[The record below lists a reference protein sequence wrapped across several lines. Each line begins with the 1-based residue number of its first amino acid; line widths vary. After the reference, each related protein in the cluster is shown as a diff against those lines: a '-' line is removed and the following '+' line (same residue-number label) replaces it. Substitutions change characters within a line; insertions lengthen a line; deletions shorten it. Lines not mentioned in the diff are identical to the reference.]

1 MDDGTVDIPPYL
13 AAMKASKNPVRSA
26 CPSPDLYAEDIR
38 ATEGDCFIVTL
49 SAKLSGSHNAASL
62 GVQLAQEDMPEK
74 KVHVFDSES
83 ASAGETYIAL
93 MIHDLIAAGKSF
105 EQIVEL
111 VEEKIRSM
119 HTLFV
124 LDSLDNLVKNGR
136 ISRTVALLAN
146 VLSIRLL
153 MSDDG
158 HGAIKNISKARGI
171 KGALGQM
178 VETCRKHTEGLAA
191 ASQRLVISYC
201 NCPER
206 ARQVRDM
213 IREKCP
219 AIGEIILTPTSALS
233 SMYAN
238 DGGIVIA
245 YSANPLFAL
254 KRLFFERSEKGLF
267 FAKYGCVFG
276 QLRTP
281 SVSFADSSL

>member
-1 MDDGTVDIPPYL
+1 MMMILADSCCDLSPELLKMTQARVAPLTITIDDTHYVDDGTVDIPPYL

-245 YSANPLFAL
+245 Y
-254 KRLFFERSEKGLF
+254 
-267 FAKYGCVFG
+267 
-276 QLRTP
+276 
-281 SVSFADSSL
+281 

>member
-1 MDDGTVDIPPYL
+1 MMNILVDSCCDLTPEWLKKTQAKVAPLTITIDDTHYVDDGTVDIPPYL

-171 KGALGQM
+171 KGALTQM

-219 AIGEIILTPTSALS
+219 AIGEIVMTPTSALS

-245 YSANPLFAL
+245 Y
-254 KRLFFERSEKGLF
+254 
-267 FAKYGCVFG
+267 
-276 QLRTP
+276 
-281 SVSFADSSL
+281 

>member
-1 MDDGTVDIPPYL
+1 MMILADSCCDLSPELLKKTQARVAPLTITIDDTHYVDDGTVDIPPYL

-26 CPSPDLYAEDIR
+26 CPSPDLYAEEIKAADD
-38 ATEGDCFIVTL
+38 DCFIITL
-49 SAKLSGSHNAASL
+49 SSKLSGSHNAAVL
-62 GVQLAQEDMPEK
+62 GVQLAEEDMPEK

-83 ASAGETYIAL
+83 ASAGETYLAL

-105 EQIVEL
+105 EQIVET

-136 ISRTVALLAN
+136 ISKTVALLAN

-171 KGALGQM
+171 KGALTQM

-219 AIGEIILTPTSALS
+219 AIGEIVMTPTSALS

-238 DGGIVIA
+238 DGGVVIA
-245 YSANPLFAL
+245 Y
-254 KRLFFERSEKGLF
+254 
-267 FAKYGCVFG
+267 
-276 QLRTP
+276 
-281 SVSFADSSL
+281 

>member
-1 MDDGTVDIPPYL
+1 MTILADSCCDLSPELLKKTQAKIAPLTITIDDTHYVDDGTVDIPPYL

-136 ISRTVALLAN
+136 ISKTVALLAN

-206 ARQVRDM
+206 ARQVRDL

-219 AIGEIILTPTSALS
+219 AIGEIIMTPTSALS

-238 DGGIVIA
+238 DGGVVIA
-245 YSANPLFAL
+245 Y
-254 KRLFFERSEKGLF
+254 
-267 FAKYGCVFG
+267 
-276 QLRTP
+276 
-281 SVSFADSSL
+281 

>member
-1 MDDGTVDIPPYL
+1 MMMILADSCCDLSPELLKKTQARVAPLTITIDDTHYVDDGTVDIPPDL

-26 CPSPDLYAEDIR
+26 CPSPDLYAEDIK
-38 ATEGDCFIVTL
+38 AADDDCFIITL
-49 SAKLSGSHNAASL
+49 SSKLSGSHNAAVL
-62 GVQLAQEDMPEK
+62 GVQLAEEDMPEK

-83 ASAGETYIAL
+83 ASAGETYLAL

-105 EQIVEL
+105 EQIVET

-136 ISRTVALLAN
+136 ISKTVALLAN

-158 HGAIKNISKARGI
+158 HGSIKNISKARGI
-171 KGALGQM
+171 KGALTQM

-219 AIGEIILTPTSALS
+219 AIGEIVMTPTSALS

-238 DGGIVIA
+238 DGGVVIA
-245 YSANPLFAL
+245 Y
-254 KRLFFERSEKGLF
+254 
-267 FAKYGCVFG
+267 
-276 QLRTP
+276 
-281 SVSFADSSL
+281 

>member
-1 MDDGTVDIPPYL
+1 MTILADSCCDLSPELLKKTQAKIAPLTMPIDDTHYVDDGTVDIPPYL

-136 ISRTVALLAN
+136 ISKTVALLAN

-219 AIGEIILTPTSALS
+219 AIGEIIMTPTSALS

-238 DGGIVIA
+238 DGGVVIA
-245 YSANPLFAL
+245 Y
-254 KRLFFERSEKGLF
+254 
-267 FAKYGCVFG
+267 
-276 QLRTP
+276 
-281 SVSFADSSL
+281 

>member
-1 MDDGTVDIPPYL
+1 MMMILADSCCDLSPELLKKTQARVAPLTITIDDTHYVDDGTVDIPPYL

-26 CPSPDLYAEDIR
+26 CPSPDLYAEDIK
-38 ATEGDCFIVTL
+38 AADDDCFIITL
-49 SAKLSGSHNAASL
+49 SSKLSGSHNAAVL
-62 GVQLAQEDMPEK
+62 GVQLAEEDMPEK

-83 ASAGETYIAL
+83 ASAGETYLAL

-105 EQIVEL
+105 EQIVET

-136 ISRTVALLAN
+136 ISKTVALLAN

-158 HGAIKNISKARGI
+158 HGSIKNISKARGI
-171 KGALGQM
+171 KGALTQM

-219 AIGEIILTPTSALS
+219 AIGEIVMMPTSALS

-245 YSANPLFAL
+245 Y
-254 KRLFFERSEKGLF
+254 
-267 FAKYGCVFG
+267 
-276 QLRTP
+276 
-281 SVSFADSSL
+281 

>member
-1 MDDGTVDIPPYL
+1 MTILADSCCDLSPELLKKTQAKIAPLTITIDDTHYVDDGTVDIPPYL

-62 GVQLAQEDMPEK
+62 GVQLVQEDMPEK

-136 ISRTVALLAN
+136 ISKTVALLAN

-245 YSANPLFAL
+245 Y
-254 KRLFFERSEKGLF
+254 
-267 FAKYGCVFG
+267 
-276 QLRTP
+276 
-281 SVSFADSSL
+281 

>member
-1 MDDGTVDIPPYL
+1 MTILADSCCDLSPELLKKTQARVAPLTITIDDTHYVDDGTVDIPPYL

-26 CPSPDLYAEDIR
+26 CPSPDLYAEDIK
-38 ATEGDCFIVTL
+38 AAEGDCFIVTL
-49 SAKLSGSHNAASL
+49 SSKLSGSHNAAAL
-62 GVQLAQEDMPEK
+62 GAQLAEEEQPEK
-74 KVHVFDSES
+74 KVHIFDSES
-83 ASAGETYIAL
+83 ASAGETYLAL
-93 MIHDLIAAGKSF
+93 MIHDLIAAGKTF
-105 EQIVEL
+105 EQIVDA

-136 ISRTVALLAN
+136 ISKTVALLAN

-171 KGALGQM
+171 KGALTQM

-219 AIGEIILTPTSALS
+219 AIGEIVMTPTSALS

-245 YSANPLFAL
+245 Y
-254 KRLFFERSEKGLF
+254 
-267 FAKYGCVFG
+267 
-276 QLRTP
+276 
-281 SVSFADSSL
+281 

>member
-1 MDDGTVDIPPYL
+1 MMMILADSCCDLSPELLKKTQAKVAPLTITIDDTHYVDDGTVDIPPYL

-26 CPSPDLYAEDIR
+26 CPSPDLYAEDIK
-38 ATEGDCFIVTL
+38 AADGDCFIITL
-49 SAKLSGSHNAASL
+49 SSKLSGSHNAAVL
-62 GVQLAQEDMPEK
+62 GVQLAEEDMPEK

-83 ASAGETYIAL
+83 ASAGETYLAL

-105 EQIVEL
+105 EQIVET

-136 ISRTVALLAN
+136 ISKTVALLAN

-171 KGALGQM
+171 KGALTQM

-219 AIGEIILTPTSALS
+219 AIGEIVMTPTSALS

-238 DGGIVIA
+238 DGGVVIA
-245 YSANPLFAL
+245 Y
-254 KRLFFERSEKGLF
+254 
-267 FAKYGCVFG
+267 
-276 QLRTP
+276 
-281 SVSFADSSL
+281 

>member
-1 MDDGTVDIPPYL
+1 MTILADSCCDLSPELLKKTQAKISPMTITIDDTHYVDDGTVDIPPYL

-62 GVQLAQEDMPEK
+62 GVQLAQEDLPEK

-245 YSANPLFAL
+245 Y
-254 KRLFFERSEKGLF
+254 
-267 FAKYGCVFG
+267 
-276 QLRTP
+276 
-281 SVSFADSSL
+281 

>member
-1 MDDGTVDIPPYL
+1 MTILADSCCDLSPELLKKTQTKIAPLTITIDDTHYVDDGTVDIPPYL
-13 AAMKASKNPVRSA
+13 AAMKESKNPVRSA

-245 YSANPLFAL
+245 Y
-254 KRLFFERSEKGLF
+254 
-267 FAKYGCVFG
+267 
-276 QLRTP
+276 
-281 SVSFADSSL
+281 

>member
-1 MDDGTVDIPPYL
+1 MMMILADSCCDLSPELLKETQARVAPLTITIDDTHYVDDGTVDIPPYL

-245 YSANPLFAL
+245 Y
-254 KRLFFERSEKGLF
+254 
-267 FAKYGCVFG
+267 
-276 QLRTP
+276 
-281 SVSFADSSL
+281 

>member
-1 MDDGTVDIPPYL
+1 MMMILADSCCDLSPELLKKTQARVAPLTITIDDTHYVDDGTVDIPPYL

-26 CPSPDLYAEDIR
+26 CPSPDLYAEDIK
-38 ATEGDCFIVTL
+38 AADDDCFIITL
-49 SAKLSGSHNAASL
+49 SAKLSGSPYAAVL
-62 GVQLAQEDMPEK
+62 GVQLAEEDMPEK

-83 ASAGETYIAL
+83 ASAGETYLAL

-105 EQIVEL
+105 EQIVET

-136 ISRTVALLAN
+136 ISKTVALLAN

-171 KGALGQM
+171 KGALTQM

-219 AIGEIILTPTSALS
+219 AIGEIVMTPTSALS

-238 DGGIVIA
+238 DGGVVIA
-245 YSANPLFAL
+245 Y
-254 KRLFFERSEKGLF
+254 
-267 FAKYGCVFG
+267 
-276 QLRTP
+276 
-281 SVSFADSSL
+281 

>member
-1 MDDGTVDIPPYL
+1 MTILADSCCDLSPELLKKTQAKIAPLTITIDDTHYVDDGTVDIPPYL

-74 KVHVFDSES
+74 KVHVYDSES

-245 YSANPLFAL
+245 Y
-254 KRLFFERSEKGLF
+254 
-267 FAKYGCVFG
+267 
-276 QLRTP
+276 
-281 SVSFADSSL
+281 

>member
-1 MDDGTVDIPPYL
+1 MMMILADSCCDLSPELLKKTQARVAPLTITIDDTHYVDDGTVDIPPYL

-26 CPSPDLYAEDIR
+26 CPSPDLYAEDIK
-38 ATEGDCFIVTL
+38 AADDDCFISTL
-49 SAKLSGSHNAASL
+49 SSKLSGSHNAAVL
-62 GVQLAQEDMPEK
+62 GVQLAEEDMPEK

-83 ASAGETYIAL
+83 ASAGETYLAL

-105 EQIVEL
+105 EQIVET

-136 ISRTVALLAN
+136 ISKTVALLAN

-171 KGALGQM
+171 KGALTQM

-219 AIGEIILTPTSALS
+219 AIGEIVMTPTSALS

-238 DGGIVIA
+238 DGGVVIA
-245 YSANPLFAL
+245 Y
-254 KRLFFERSEKGLF
+254 
-267 FAKYGCVFG
+267 
-276 QLRTP
+276 
-281 SVSFADSSL
+281 

>member
-1 MDDGTVDIPPYL
+1 MMMILADSCCDLSPELLKKTQARVAPLTITIDDTHYVDDGTVDILPYL

-26 CPSPDLYAEDIR
+26 CPSPDLYAEDIK
-38 ATEGDCFIVTL
+38 AADDDCFIITL
-49 SAKLSGSHNAASL
+49 SSKLSGSHNAAVL
-62 GVQLAQEDMPEK
+62 GVQLAEEDMPEK

-83 ASAGETYIAL
+83 ASAGETYLAL

-105 EQIVEL
+105 EQIVET

-136 ISRTVALLAN
+136 ISKTVALLAN

-171 KGALGQM
+171 KGALTQM
-178 VETCRKHTEGLAA
+178 VETCRKHTEGLAV

-219 AIGEIILTPTSALS
+219 AIGEIVMTPTSALS

-238 DGGIVIA
+238 DGGVVIA
-245 YSANPLFAL
+245 Y
-254 KRLFFERSEKGLF
+254 
-267 FAKYGCVFG
+267 
-276 QLRTP
+276 
-281 SVSFADSSL
+281 

>member
-1 MDDGTVDIPPYL
+1 MTILADSCCDLSPELLKKTQAKIAPLTITIDDTHYVDDGTVDIPPYL

-49 SAKLSGSHNAASL
+49 SSKLSGSHNAASL

-245 YSANPLFAL
+245 Y
-254 KRLFFERSEKGLF
+254 
-267 FAKYGCVFG
+267 
-276 QLRTP
+276 
-281 SVSFADSSL
+281 

>member
-1 MDDGTVDIPPYL
+1 MMMILADSCCDLSPELLKKTQARVAPLTITIDDTHYVDDGTVDIPPYL

-26 CPSPDLYAEDIR
+26 CPSPDLYAEDIK
-38 ATEGDCFIVTL
+38 AADDDCFIITL
-49 SAKLSGSHNAASL
+49 SSKLSGSHNAAVL
-62 GVQLAQEDMPEK
+62 GVQLAEEDMPEK

-83 ASAGETYIAL
+83 ASAGETYLAL

-105 EQIVEL
+105 EQIVET

-136 ISRTVALLAN
+136 ISKTVALLAN

-158 HGAIKNISKARGI
+158 HGSIKNISKARGI
-171 KGALGQM
+171 KGALTQM

-191 ASQRLVISYC
+191 ASQRLVISNC

-219 AIGEIILTPTSALS
+219 AIGEIVMTPTSALS

-238 DGGIVIA
+238 DGGVVIA
-245 YSANPLFAL
+245 Y
-254 KRLFFERSEKGLF
+254 
-267 FAKYGCVFG
+267 
-276 QLRTP
+276 
-281 SVSFADSSL
+281 

>member
-1 MDDGTVDIPPYL
+1 MTILADSCCDLSPELLKKTQAKIAPLTITIDDTHYVDDGTVDIPPYL
-13 AAMKASKNPVRSA
+13 AAMKASKNPIRSA

-238 DGGIVIA
+238 DGGIIIA
-245 YSANPLFAL
+245 Y
-254 KRLFFERSEKGLF
+254 
-267 FAKYGCVFG
+267 
-276 QLRTP
+276 
-281 SVSFADSSL
+281 

>member
-1 MDDGTVDIPPYL
+1 MTILVDSCCDLSPELLKKTQAKIAPLTITIDDTHYVDDGTVDIPPYL

-245 YSANPLFAL
+245 Y
-254 KRLFFERSEKGLF
+254 
-267 FAKYGCVFG
+267 
-276 QLRTP
+276 
-281 SVSFADSSL
+281 

>member
-1 MDDGTVDIPPYL
+1 MTILADSCCDLSPELLKKTQAKIAPLTITIDDTHYVDDGTVDIPPYL

-136 ISRTVALLAN
+136 ISKTVALLAN

-178 VETCRKHTEGLAA
+178 VETCRKHTEELAA

-219 AIGEIILTPTSALS
+219 AIGEIIMTPTSALS

-245 YSANPLFAL
+245 Y
-254 KRLFFERSEKGLF
+254 
-267 FAKYGCVFG
+267 
-276 QLRTP
+276 
-281 SVSFADSSL
+281 

>member
-1 MDDGTVDIPPYL
+1 MMMILADSCCDLSPELLKKTQARVAPLTITIDDTHYVDDGTVDIPPYL

-74 KVHVFDSES
+74 KVHIFDSES

-245 YSANPLFAL
+245 Y
-254 KRLFFERSEKGLF
+254 
-267 FAKYGCVFG
+267 
-276 QLRTP
+276 
-281 SVSFADSSL
+281 

>member
-1 MDDGTVDIPPYL
+1 MTILADSCCDLSPELLKKTQAKIAPLTITIDDTHYVDDGTVDIPPYL
-13 AAMKASKNPVRSA
+13 AAMKASKNPIRSA

-74 KVHVFDSES
+74 KVHIFDSES

-219 AIGEIILTPTSALS
+219 AIGEIIMTPTSALS

-245 YSANPLFAL
+245 Y
-254 KRLFFERSEKGLF
+254 
-267 FAKYGCVFG
+267 
-276 QLRTP
+276 
-281 SVSFADSSL
+281 

>member
-1 MDDGTVDIPPYL
+1 MMMILADSCCDLSPELLKKTQARVAPLTITIDDTHYVDDGTVDIPPYL
-13 AAMKASKNPVRSA
+13 AAMKASKNPVRCA
-26 CPSPDLYAEDIR
+26 CPSPDLYAEDIK
-38 ATEGDCFIVTL
+38 AADDDCFIITL
-49 SAKLSGSHNAASL
+49 SSKLSGSHNAAVL
-62 GVQLAQEDMPEK
+62 GVQLAEEDMPEK

-83 ASAGETYIAL
+83 ASAGETYLAL

-105 EQIVEL
+105 EQIVET

-136 ISRTVALLAN
+136 ISKTVALLAN

-171 KGALGQM
+171 KGALTQM

-219 AIGEIILTPTSALS
+219 AIGEIVMTPTSALS

-238 DGGIVIA
+238 DGGVVIA
-245 YSANPLFAL
+245 Y
-254 KRLFFERSEKGLF
+254 
-267 FAKYGCVFG
+267 
-276 QLRTP
+276 
-281 SVSFADSSL
+281 

>member
-1 MDDGTVDIPPYL
+1 MMMILADSCCDLSPELLKKTQARVAPLTITIDDTHYVDDGTVDIPPYL

-26 CPSPDLYAEDIR
+26 CPSPDLYAEDIK
-38 ATEGDCFIVTL
+38 AADDDCFIITL
-49 SAKLSGSHNAASL
+49 SAKLSGSHNAAVL
-62 GVQLAQEDMPEK
+62 GVQLAEEDMPEK

-83 ASAGETYIAL
+83 ASAGETYLAL

-105 EQIVEL
+105 EQIVET

-136 ISRTVALLAN
+136 ISKTVALLAN
-146 VLSIRLL
+146 ELSIRLL

-171 KGALGQM
+171 KGALTQM

-219 AIGEIILTPTSALS
+219 AIGEIVMTPTSALS

-238 DGGIVIA
+238 DGGVVIA
-245 YSANPLFAL
+245 Y
-254 KRLFFERSEKGLF
+254 
-267 FAKYGCVFG
+267 
-276 QLRTP
+276 
-281 SVSFADSSL
+281 

>member
-1 MDDGTVDIPPYL
+1 MMMILADSCCDLSPELLKKTQARVAPLTITIDDTHYVDDGTVDIPPYL

-38 ATEGDCFIVTL
+38 ATEDDCFIVTL

-238 DGGIVIA
+238 DGGIIIA
-245 YSANPLFAL
+245 Y
-254 KRLFFERSEKGLF
+254 
-267 FAKYGCVFG
+267 
-276 QLRTP
+276 
-281 SVSFADSSL
+281 

>member
-1 MDDGTVDIPPYL
+1 MTILADSCCDLSPELLKKTQAKIAPLTITIDDTHYVDDGTVDIPPYL

-62 GVQLAQEDMPEK
+62 GVQLAQEDLPKK

-136 ISRTVALLAN
+136 ISKTVALLAN

-219 AIGEIILTPTSALS
+219 AIGEIIMTPTSALS

-245 YSANPLFAL
+245 Y
-254 KRLFFERSEKGLF
+254 
-267 FAKYGCVFG
+267 
-276 QLRTP
+276 
-281 SVSFADSSL
+281 

>member
-1 MDDGTVDIPPYL
+1 MTILADSCCDLSPELLKKTQAKIAPLTITIDDTHYVDDGTVDIPPYL

-105 EQIVEL
+105 EQL

-245 YSANPLFAL
+245 Y
-254 KRLFFERSEKGLF
+254 
-267 FAKYGCVFG
+267 
-276 QLRTP
+276 
-281 SVSFADSSL
+281 

>member
-1 MDDGTVDIPPYL
+1 MTILADSCCDLSPELLKKTQAKIAPLTITIDDTHYVDDGTIDIPPYL

-136 ISRTVALLAN
+136 ISKTVALLAN

-219 AIGEIILTPTSALS
+219 AIGEIIMTPTSALS

-245 YSANPLFAL
+245 Y
-254 KRLFFERSEKGLF
+254 
-267 FAKYGCVFG
+267 
-276 QLRTP
+276 
-281 SVSFADSSL
+281 

>member
-1 MDDGTVDIPPYL
+1 MMMILADSCCDLSPELLKKTQARVAPLTITIDDTHYVDDGTVDIPPYL

-178 VETCRKHTEGLAA
+178 GEPCRKHTEGLAA

-219 AIGEIILTPTSALS
+219 AIGEIIMTPTSALS

-245 YSANPLFAL
+245 Y
-254 KRLFFERSEKGLF
+254 
-267 FAKYGCVFG
+267 
-276 QLRTP
+276 
-281 SVSFADSSL
+281 

>member
-1 MDDGTVDIPPYL
+1 MTILADSCCDLSPELLKKTQAKIAPLTITIDDTHYVDDGTVDIPPYL
-13 AAMKASKNPVRSA
+13 AAMKASKNPIRSA

-74 KVHVFDSES
+74 KVHIFDSES

-238 DGGIVIA
+238 DGCIVIA
-245 YSANPLFAL
+245 Y
-254 KRLFFERSEKGLF
+254 
-267 FAKYGCVFG
+267 
-276 QLRTP
+276 
-281 SVSFADSSL
+281 

>member
-1 MDDGTVDIPPYL
+1 MTILADSCCDLSPELLKKTQAKIAPLTITIDDTHYVDDGTVDIPPYL

-93 MIHDLIAAGKSF
+93 MIHELIAAGKSF

-245 YSANPLFAL
+245 Y
-254 KRLFFERSEKGLF
+254 
-267 FAKYGCVFG
+267 
-276 QLRTP
+276 
-281 SVSFADSSL
+281 

>member
-1 MDDGTVDIPPYL
+1 MTILADSCCDLSPELLKKTQAKIAPLTITIDDTHYVDDGTVDIPPYL

-171 KGALGQM
+171 KGALGQR

-245 YSANPLFAL
+245 Y
-254 KRLFFERSEKGLF
+254 
-267 FAKYGCVFG
+267 
-276 QLRTP
+276 
-281 SVSFADSSL
+281 

>member
-1 MDDGTVDIPPYL
+1 MTILADSCCDLSPELLKKTQAKIAPLTITIDETHYVDDGTVDIPPYL

-62 GVQLAQEDMPEK
+62 GVQLAQEDMPKK

-245 YSANPLFAL
+245 Y
-254 KRLFFERSEKGLF
+254 
-267 FAKYGCVFG
+267 
-276 QLRTP
+276 
-281 SVSFADSSL
+281 

>member
-1 MDDGTVDIPPYL
+1 MTILADSCCDLSPELLKKTQAKIAPLTITIDDTHYVDDGTVDIPPYL
-13 AAMKASKNPVRSA
+13 AAMKASKNPIRSA

-219 AIGEIILTPTSALS
+219 AIGEIIMTPTSALS

-245 YSANPLFAL
+245 Y
-254 KRLFFERSEKGLF
+254 
-267 FAKYGCVFG
+267 
-276 QLRTP
+276 
-281 SVSFADSSL
+281 